1 MKKIIYIVL
10 AVLVII
16 GIAITAT
23 IGLNVDIIYK
33 AHEEVEVYIGKET
46 DKKEI
51 EAIAKETFENQKIVV
66 NNIEV
71 FNDAFLIKVENV
83 SDEQIESLKQKV
95 AEKYELQDTDNIVKR
110 NYVSNFRLRD
120 IIKPY
125 FSPSNNMP
133 IIVSTIIILVF
144 MAIRFKKLGS
154 IKVLLQTVVMIVM
167 SEVLLLSIVAI
178 IRYPVNRYIIPT
190 GLIVY
195 IGTIIITNMQFI
207 KNLEEYN
214 SKQENKEEI

>member
-10 AVLVII
+10 AVLII
-16 GIAITAT
+16 VGMAITAT

-33 AHEEVEVYIGKET
+33 THEEIEVYAGKET
-46 DKKEI
+46 NKTEI
-51 EAIAKETFENQKIVV
+51 EAIAKEIFGNQKIIV

-83 SDEQIESLKQKV
+83 SDEQIESLKQKMI
-95 AEKYELQDTDNIVKR
+95 EKYEIQNTDNIVKR
-110 NYVSNFRLRD
+110 NQVSNLRLRD
-120 IIKPY
+120 IVKHYVVPA
-125 FSPSNNMP
+125 NNMP
-133 IIVSTIIILVF
+133 IIVSTIIILAF

-154 IKVLLQTVVMIVM
+154 IKVLLQTVAMIAM
-167 SEVLLLSIVAI
+167 SEVLLLSIIAI
-178 IRYPVNRYIIPT
+178 TRYPVNRYIIPT

-214 SKQENKEEI
+214 SEQENKENV